1 MWSFLGLGVKT
12 SYDLYSE
19 PVVAYVSSCVL
30 GFSPQSNRTFRLGI
44 KHSKSNTFKVFLALF
59 QSENKTERTVTGVC
73 LNVAG
78 RDSRVEVAVAGKC
91 RG

>member
-1 MWSFLGLGVKT
+1 MKWSFLGLGVKT

-44 KHSKSNTFKVFLALF
+44 LSNTLSPILPKFFLLF
-59 QSENKTERTVTGVC
+59 F
-73 LNVAG
+73 
-78 RDSRVEVAVAGKC
+78 SRKQDGTSNN
-91 RG
+91 GIISFSLH